1 MTGKEKCEFLR
12 TIRMNMAAKNGIP
25 YIPKE
30 CSNIGDCLGSCP
42 QCEYETKILME
53 ALQKKMDNQGSVVID
68 SESIYKLEQL
78 QKDSKES

>member
-12 TIRMNMAAKNGIP
+12 NIRINMAVKNGIP

-30 CSNIGDCLGSCP
+30 CTNEGNCLGSCP

-68 SESIYKLEQL
+68 SESICKLEQL
-78 QKDSKES
+78 QKDSEES